1 MLKTQNYVF
10 RGVFCLI
17 FSQVLILSFLIVK
30 AQAGGI
36 GSPYEMPKETPPITE
51 PSKVN
56 PEPPPLEKPPTNP
69 PSQNIPPSQIPSQN
83 IPSSPTQKEEL
94 VKPSIFLNWENW
106 SKTYWSNNQVCREKD
121 GFVACFEA
129 EIAKKQHGWEIP
141 ANTSFNRSKKSI
153 KSGV

>member
-1 MLKTQNYVF
+1 MLKTQKSVF

-17 FSQVLILSFLIVK
+17 FSQVLILSFLIAK
-30 AQAGGI
+30 AQAGGT

-51 PSKVN
+51 PSKVI
-56 PEPPPLEKPPTNP
+56 PEPPPLEKLPTNP
-69 PSQNIPPSQIPSQN
+69 PSQNILPSQN
-83 IPSSPTQKEEL
+83 IPSSPTQKEESL
-94 VKPSIFLNWENW
+94 KPSIFLNWENW
-106 SKTYWSNNQVCREKD
+106 SKTYWSNNQICREKE
-121 GFVACFEA
+121 GFVACFSP